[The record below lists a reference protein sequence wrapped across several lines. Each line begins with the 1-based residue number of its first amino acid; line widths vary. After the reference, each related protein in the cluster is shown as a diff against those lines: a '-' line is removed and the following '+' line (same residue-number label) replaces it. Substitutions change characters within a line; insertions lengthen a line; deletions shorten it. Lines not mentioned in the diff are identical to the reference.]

1 VAGLLRNAVEVQAQ
15 MTSAERILAYTEIKP
30 ERGHEINEQPPKEW
44 PELGKIEF
52 KNVSLRYY
60 ENGPKVL
67 KDLSFQINPCE
78 KIGVAGRTGAGK
90 SSLVA
95 ALMRIGETE
104 GNIIIDN
111 ADIQHL
117 NLQSTRQR
125 ISVISQSPE
134 LFNGSI
140 RENLNPTGEFND
152 SEIWNVL
159 DQMQLSFLV
168 RNLPQ
173 KLDHLCTG
181 GGSNFSAGQRQL
193 FHLARIL
200 LKQNKI
206 IIFDEASGK
215 VDKETAEQ
223 IQNVIHQV
231 LKENTVIIISHR
243 RNTIQKCDRIIVLEQ
258 GSMVEFD
265 KQEVLLER

>member
-1 VAGLLRNAVEVQAQ
+1 
-15 MTSAERILAYTEIKP
+15 
-30 ERGHEINEQPPKEW
+30 
-44 PELGKIEF
+44 
-52 KNVSLRYY
+52 
-60 ENGPKVL
+60 
-67 KDLSFQINPCE
+67 
-78 KIGVAGRTGAGK
+78 
-90 SSLVA
+90 
-95 ALMRIGETE
+95 MRIGETE